1 MSGQEL
7 ETARRLIRT
16 ARTMIDPRSRWAG
29 ELADCEARLN
39 QPLRVALA
47 GTLKSGKSTLLNA
60 LIGDEIAP
68 TDATE
73 CTRVV
78 TWFQRAAAPRVDL
91 TVTDG
96 RQVRLPV
103 QRNNGQLTLDL
114 GVPADRVRQLMVS
127 WPSSL
132 LDEFTVIDTPGTS
145 SNSHDVSER
154 TLALL
159 LPEDGPCAA
168 DAVVYLMR
176 DLRDADVQLL
186 AGLQDRMAT
195 GGGPLG
201 VVGVLSRAD
210 EIDGGQGEPLE
221 AARRFSAGLAEAPAL
236 RGLQQSFIPVS
247 GLLAIRGQT
256 LRQADFLTLRAL
268 AAAPEPTLEAALV
281 AVSRFTAPDS
291 ELPVPAAERRRLVES
306 FGLFGIRLAVS
317 MIRSGI
323 DDAPTLAAEL
333 VRRSGL
339 DDLRRTLH
347 LHFGERNEQLKA
359 HSALSTL
366 ARILAHTPSPST
378 KALSREVARHLA
390 DTHAFTELRLLSS
403 VPTTRLTEADRAR
416 VTRALGGEGIAPHRR
431 LGLPPST
438 PHPDLRAVAQRA
450 VRYWRAQLDSPLL
463 DPLTAATCRAAARSC
478 EAILAQAPTSA
489 HHSQAPRPRRIPTP
503 DRYYE
508 RDVPRANYSR
518 V

>member
-1 MSGQEL
+1 MAGQEL
-7 ETARRLIRT
+7 ETARRLIRA
-16 ARTMIDPRSRWAG
+16 ARREADPRSPWAG
-29 ELADCEARLN
+29 ELADCERRLAE
-39 QPLRVALA
+39 PLRVALA

-78 TWFQRAAAPRVDL
+78 TWFQRSATPRVDL

-103 QRNNGQLTLDL
+103 LRTDGQLTLDL
-114 GVPADRVRQLMVS
+114 GVSADRVRRLVVS

-132 LDEFTVIDTPGTS
+132 LDGYTVIDTPGTS
-145 SNSHDVSER
+145 SNSRDVSER

-159 LPEDGPCAA
+159 LPQDGPCAA

-201 VVGVLSRAD
+201 VLGVLSRAD
-210 EIDGGQGEPLE
+210 EIDGGHGEPLA
-221 AARRFSAGLAEAPAL
+221 AARRFSAELTDAPAL
-236 RGLQQSFIPVS
+236 RGLHQSFIPVS
-247 GLLAIRGQT
+247 GLLAVCGQT
-256 LRQADFLTLRAL
+256 LRQADFLALRAL
-268 AAAPEPTLEAALV
+268 ADAGPGVLEAALI
-281 AVSRFTAPDS
+281 AVTRFTAPDS
-291 ELPVPAAERRRLVES
+291 ELPVSAAERRRLAAG

-323 DDAPTLAAEL
+323 RDAPVLATEL

-339 DDLRRTLH
+339 DELRRTLH

-366 ARILAHTPSPST
+366 ARLLARNPTPAT
-378 KALSREVARHLA
+378 AAMSRQVARCLA
-390 DTHAFTELRLLSS
+390 DTHAFTELRLLSGIRA
-403 VPTTRLTEADRAR
+403 TRLGAADRAR
-416 VTRALGGEGIAPHRR
+416 AARALGGEGIAACRR
-431 LGLPPST
+431 LGLPPDAGPT
-438 PHPDLRAVAQRA
+438 ERRAVALRA
-450 VRYWRAQLDSPLL
+450 IEYWRNQLDSPLL
-463 DPLTAATCRAAARSC
+463 DPMTVATCRAAARSC
-478 EAILAQAPTSA
+478 EAILAEDGAGNAPLSNLQGRGA
-489 HHSQAPRPRRIPTP
+489 I
-503 DRYYE
+503 
-508 RDVPRANYSR
+508 SR
-518 V
+518 S